1 MKPQTSNSLI
11 TSQIDP
17 QRALKIPIAHGEGNY
32 FAEADIIKSLNDNDQ
47 VLFRY
52 CDAFGNITP
61 DSNPNGSLDN
71 IAGICNAE
79 RNVFGF
85 MPHPERASDPLVAN
99 EDGLAIFESIL
110 SLVKA

>member
-1 MKPQTSNSLI
+1 M
-11 TSQIDP
+11 
-17 QRALKIPIAHGEGNY
+17 
-32 FAEADIIKSLNDNDQ
+32 
-47 VLFRY
+47 FRY
-52 CDAFGNITP
+52 CDEAGNITA

-71 IAGICNAE
+71 IAGITNIN

-85 MPHPERASDPLVAN
+85 MPHPERASDALVAN